1 MKCDL
6 HCHSHYSFDSTQP
19 VEDLIRRAKE
29 AGISVL
35 AITDHNLVSGSL
47 EALKQNE
54 VEIIPGIEID
64 CFCKDT
70 IIHLT
75 AYGMDLTDPR
85 FTEWQEYYISE
96 LDRIGVLRL
105 KLIEEKYNCNLNVD
119 KIKSYTHFGYP
130 YTNVEIEKVLFED
143 CNHLDLLPYQIGDKS
158 QNPIANF
165 YWDHLAIGKWG
176 YVEMVLPNYIDI
188 INWIHEIKGVIICAH
203 PKVTIGKD
211 MDIIQTLIDAG
222 IDGFEV
228 YCSYHDEEYAD
239 FYKEIVQKHGLL
251 MTCGSD
257 YHGATKP
264 NIELGQ
270 TGYNE
275 DCTQIVAMLKEK
287 IKEKHNQ

>member
-6 HCHSHYSFDSTQP
+6 HCHSEYSFDSTQS
-19 VEDLIRRAKE
+19 VEDLLRRAKE

-35 AITDHNLVSGSL
+35 AITDHNVTNGSL
-47 EALKQNE
+47 EALRQNE
-54 VEIIPGIEID
+54 IDIIPGIEID

-75 AYGMDLTDPR
+75 AYGMELSDDR
-85 FTEWQEYYISE
+85 FTKWKEYYISE
-96 LDRIGVLRL
+96 LDRIGELRL
-105 KLIEEKYNCNLNVD
+105 KLIEEKYNCKLDIN
-119 KIKSYTHFGYP
+119 KIKSYTHFDYP

-143 CNHLDLLPYQIGDKS
+143 SNHPDLLPYQIGDKS

-188 INWIHEIKGVIICAH
+188 IHWIHEIKGVIICAH

-211 MDIIQTLIDAG
+211 LDTIQALIDAG

-228 YCSYHDEEYAD
+228 YCSYHDEEYAE
-239 FYKEIVQKHGLL
+239 FYKNIVEKHDLL

-257 YHGATKP
+257 FHGYTKP

-270 TGYNE
+270 TGYNG
-275 DCTQIVAMLKEK
+275 DCSQIVTRLKEK

>member
-35 AITDHNLVSGSL
+35 AITDHNLISGSL

-85 FTEWQEYYISE
+85 FTEWKEYYISE

-105 KLIEEKYNCNLNVD
+105 KLIEEKYNCKLNVD

-143 CNHLDLLPYQIGDKS
+143 CDHPDLLPYQIGDKS

-211 MDIIQTLIDAG
+211 MDTIQTLIDAG

-228 YCSYHDEEYAD
+228 YCSYHDEEYAN
-239 FYKEIVQKHGLL
+239 FYKEIVQKYGLL

-275 DCTQIVAMLKEK
+275 DCTQIVTMLKEK